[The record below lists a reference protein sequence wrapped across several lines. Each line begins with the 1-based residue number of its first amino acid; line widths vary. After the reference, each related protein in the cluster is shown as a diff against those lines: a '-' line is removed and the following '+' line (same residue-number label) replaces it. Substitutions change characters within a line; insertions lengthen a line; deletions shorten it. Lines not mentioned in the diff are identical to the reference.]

1 MGRQSEQQKQGEQFR
16 LHSQLDDSKLYKSS
30 AICNG
35 CANVSLRWHKYQIQI
50 LGVEISARVNSVFN
64 PKSGKLFQK
73 ESITAA

>member
-1 MGRQSEQQKQGEQFR
+1 MGRQGEHQKQGEQFR

-35 CANVSLRWHKYQIQI
+35 CANVSLCWHKYQIQI
-50 LGVEISARVNSVFN
+50 LAEISVRVNSVFN